1 MSRMGGPGPAPS
13 QPVDGWARCGWLLSA
28 IWLVFLGYTIA
39 TLFVSDLGVPR
50 LALGLFLVL
59 LFAGVYLAGFIFG
72 NRLNAEARWVRW
84 NPLGLAA
91 LVAIILGMSTLIG
104 LGCLFMTPF
113 IIAYAC
119 FLLPRLWAWIVGI
132 GTIVLTLALT
142 ALAGHVAGY
151 LFIVAIQMGI
161 FVLNMVTFAL
171 IQAGERSEK
180 MQSDLALVSERERV
194 ARDVHDVLGHTLT
207 VVAVKAELAERLIDG
222 DPERSRTEIAEIRA
236 LVRGALADVR
246 ATVGGLRGNDLS
258 TQLAALRVTLDGAGV
273 AVDVEGEHAGQVPD
287 RLRDPLGWLVRE
299 AGTNVLR
306 HARATRC
313 VIRFSPGS
321 LVIEDDG
328 VGLGGSTA
336 GNGMCGMSER
346 MAEAGASFHVGAA
359 SLGGARVEAA
369 W

>member
-1 MSRMGGPGPAPS
+1 MNRIGEHLPAPAD
-13 QPVDGWARCGWLLSA
+13 DGWARHEWLLSA

-39 TLFVSDLGVPR
+39 ALLQDGLDTAQLVLG
-50 LALGLFLVL
+50 LALVILY
-59 LFAGVYLAGFIFG
+59 AGVYMAGFIFG
-72 NRLNAEARWVRW
+72 NRLDARPRWVKW
-84 NPLGLAA
+84 NPLGLAIM
-91 LVAIILGMSTLIG
+91 VVIILGMSAMIG
-104 LGCLFMTPF
+104 LDALYMTPF
-113 IIAYAC
+113 LIAYAC
-119 FLLPRLWAWIVGI
+119 FLLPRGAAWSVGL
-132 GTIVLTLALT
+132 GTVAVTLLLTG
-142 ALAGHVAGY
+142 LAGTLPGY
-151 LFIVAIQMGI
+151 LFIVAIQVGI
-161 FVLNMVTFAL
+161 FVLNMVTFAF
-171 IQAGERSEK
+171 IQAGERNEK
-180 MQSDLALVSERERV
+180 MQSDLALASERERV

-273 AVDVEGEHAGQVPD
+273 VVDVEGEHAGQVPD

>member
-1 MSRMGGPGPAPS
+1 MSRIGDPAPT
-13 QPVDGWARCGWLLSA
+13 PAVDGWERHGWMLSA

-39 TLFVSDLGVPR
+39 ALLQDGLGAGQLVLG
-50 LALGLFLVL
+50 LALVILY
-59 LFAGVYLAGFIFG
+59 AGVYLAGFIFG
-72 NRLNAEARWVRW
+72 NRLDSEARWVKW
-84 NPLGLAA
+84 NPVGLVLMLAIVA
-91 LVAIILGMSTLIG
+91 GMAAIIG
-104 LGCLFMTPF
+104 LDALYMTPF
-113 IIAYAC
+113 LIAYAC
-119 FLLPRLWAWIVGI
+119 FLLPRPAAWCVGL
-132 GTIVLTLALT
+132 GTVATTLLLSGLTGTLP
-142 ALAGHVAGY
+142 GY
-151 LFIVAIQMGI
+151 VFIVAIQVGI

-180 MQSDLALVSERERV
+180 MQSDLALASERERL

-222 DPERSRTEIAEIRA
+222 DPERSRTEIVEIRA

-328 VGLGGSTA
+328 VGLGSSTA

-359 SLGGARVEAA
+359 SLGGTRVEAA

>member
-1 MSRMGGPGPAPS
+1 MSTNTTDGNAEEPAT
-13 QPVDGWARCGWLLSA
+13 DRWAQCGWLLSA

-39 TLFVSDLGVPR
+39 AIVQADLGAGR
-50 LALGLFLVL
+50 ATLAYGLIVVFV
-59 LFAGVYLAGFIFG
+59 GIYLTGFIAG
-72 NRLNAEARWVRW
+72 NRLNARAPLARFNFWGISA
-84 NPLGLAA
+84 LGIVVVLMA
-91 LVAIILGMSTLIG
+91 TLIG
-104 LGCLFMTPF
+104 LDALYMTPF
-113 IIAYAC
+113 LIAYAC
-119 FLLPRLWAWIVGI
+119 YLLPRPAAWAVGI
-132 GTIVLTLALT
+132 GCMALT
-142 ALAGHVAGY
+142 FALPALAGDAWGY
-151 LFIVAIQMGI
+151 LYISAIQLGI

-171 IQAGERSEK
+171 IQAGNRSEK
-180 MQSDLALVSERERV
+180 MQSDLALASERERV

-273 AVDVEGEHAGQVPD
+273 SVDVEGEHAGQVPD

-306 HARATRC
+306 HAEATRC
-313 VIRFSPGS
+313 VIRFAPGS

-346 MAEAGASFHVGAA
+346 MAQAGASFRVGAA
-359 SLGGARVEAA
+359 SLGGTRVEAA